1 MRCAGCVSAVEGA
14 LRAVPG
20 VAEVASIGGSQR
32 QVQITVDGD
41 DLPAADAARAW
52 LDGEFTRLECEP
64 LRPSGKL
71 LTADKLLVLAQ
82 EAGRSGFEDPAWR
95 QAFGRAVA
103 GQLQRPTVTIDLR
116 TMKVSA

>member
-1 MRCAGCVSAVEGA
+1 MRHDVLV
-14 LRAVPG
+14 
-20 VAEVASIGGSQR
+20 QFDD
-32 QVQITVDGD
+32 QHTVQITVDSEA
-41 DLPAADAARAW
+41 LPPADAARAW
-52 LDGEFTRLECEP
+52 LDSEFTRLECEP

-95 QAFGRAVA
+95 QAFGRAVI

-116 TMKVSA
+116 SMKVSS

>member
-1 MRCAGCVSAVEGA
+1 MRHDVLV
-14 LRAVPG
+14 
-20 VAEVASIGGSQR
+20 QFDDQT

-71 LTADKLLVLAQ
+71 LTADKLLALAL

-116 TMKVSA
+116 TMKVGS